1 LSTLTKI
8 LIVLLTLSSIFL
20 CGIVVTYVATANN
33 YREENETLK
42 DRLLAARQKQRSADE
57 QSREIAAEK
66 QRLEA
71 KLNTEIASINTEI
84 RQLKTDLRNIER
96 EKTELLQRVS
106 SMASLVETSN
116 QTASQQTRL
125 FENAQNQLTDIT
137 AERDKLLN
145 ELGDTIRTLNEKLAV
160 IANLD
165 ADLKR
170 LQEERAQVQSELD
183 RFLREFGREAVAP
196 TPVTP
201 IPSKARPV
209 TPIPARGRPV
219 TPVARKMDLKGVVT
233 AVDLKNSVAE
243 ISIGAAQGVR
253 EGMKFYVT
261 RGDEFICE
269 IWIHY
274 VDVEKAVGDLKLVQ
288 QQPKAGDSITTN
300 L

>member
-1 LSTLTKI
+1 MSTLTKI

-42 DRLLAARQKQRSADE
+42 DRLLATSQKQISADE
-57 QSREIAAEK
+57 QSREIAAQK

-71 KLNTEIASINTEI
+71 KLNTEIASLDTEI

-96 EKTELLQRVS
+96 KNTELLQRIS
-106 SMASLVETSN
+106 SWASLVETAS
-116 QTASQQTRL
+116 QTANLQAKQ
-125 FENAQNQLTDIT
+125 FENAQNELIDAI
-137 AERDKLLN
+137 AERDKLLK
-145 ELGDTIRTLNEKLAV
+145 ELDDTIHTLDEKLAI

-201 IPSKARPV
+201 MPTKARPV
-209 TPIPARGRPV
+209 TPIPIKARPV
-219 TPVARKMDLKGVVT
+219 MPVARKIDLKGVVT

-261 RGDEFICE
+261 RSDEFICE

-288 QQPKAGDSITTN
+288 QRPKAGDSITTN